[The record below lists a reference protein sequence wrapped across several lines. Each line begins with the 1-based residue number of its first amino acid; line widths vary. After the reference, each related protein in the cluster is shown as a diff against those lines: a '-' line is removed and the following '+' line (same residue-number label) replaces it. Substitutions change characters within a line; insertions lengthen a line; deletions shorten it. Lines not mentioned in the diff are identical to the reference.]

1 MLFLDDADAE
11 TVKDPYQIL
20 GVAKSAPD
28 DEIKKAYRALAR
40 ELHPD
45 LHPGDKKAEE
55 RFKDVSA
62 AYDFLSDPGRR
73 AQYDSGE
80 IDASGAPRRQ
90 RSSWHPGGGAGSSD
104 WGSNSGWGSPRS
116 GFSFGDADDI
126 LAEMLRRKERGK
138 AQAEAN
144 RRHHIGEVRHSLTVS
159 FEDAAIGTTKR
170 VTLITGRTVEVKIPP
185 GATDGQTLRL
195 KGQGQPAGP
204 TAAIVPDAFIDLKVE
219 EHPFFVRRELDILL
233 DLPVSVQEAVLGGK
247 VTVPTV
253 DGKVSLTIPPASNS
267 GAVLRL
273 KGRGVPGA
281 NNTRGDQLVTLRV
294 VLPEDDAE
302 FKKLVEKW
310 GPRHGYDPR
319 VRAGMV

>member
-1 MLFLDDADAE
+1 MFLDDADAE
-11 TVKDPYQIL
+11 TVKDPYEIL
-20 GVAKSAPD
+20 GVTKGTS
-28 DEIKKAYRALAR
+28 DEDIKKAYRALAR
-40 ELHPD
+40 KLHPD

-62 AYDFLSDPGRR
+62 AYDFLSDPTRR

-90 RSSWHPGGGAGSSD
+90 RSSWNPGGGAGD
-104 WGSNSGWGSPRS
+104 WGSGWGSSKSS

-126 LAEMLRRKERGK
+126 LAEMLRRKERGR

-159 FEDAAIGTTKR
+159 FAEAALGATKR

-204 TAAIVPDAFIDLKVE
+204 TAAVVPDAFIDLKVE
-219 EHPFFVRRELDILL
+219 TDPFFTRRDQDILL
-233 DLPVSVQEAVLGGK
+233 DLPISVQEAVLGGK
-247 VTVPTV
+247 VTAPTI
-253 DGKVSLTIPPASNS
+253 DGKVSLTIPPGSNS

-273 KGRGVPGA
+273 KGKGVPGA
-281 NNTRGDQLVTLRV
+281 NGVRGDQLVTLRV

-319 VRAGMV
+319 ARAGMA

>member
-1 MLFLDDADAE
+1 
-11 TVKDPYQIL
+11 VKDPYQIL
-20 GVAKSAPD
+20 GVAKTAPD

-62 AYDFLSDPGRR
+62 AYDFLSDPVRR
-73 AQYDSGE
+73 AQYDAGE
-80 IDASGAPRRQ
+80 IDASGAPRRP
-90 RSSWHPGGGAGSSD
+90 RASGWHSAGGGAGGAGD
-104 WGSNSGWGSPRS
+104 WGAGWGNARS

-126 LAEMLRRKERGK
+126 LAEMMRRKERGR

-144 RRHHIGEVRHSLTVS
+144 RASRHHIGEVRHSLTVS
-159 FEDAAIGTTKR
+159 FIEAAIGTLKR
-170 VTLITGRTVEVKIPP
+170 VTLITGRTVEVKIPA

-204 TAAIVPDAFIDLKVE
+204 TAAIVPDAFIDIKVE
-219 EHPFFVRRELDILL
+219 PDPFFVRRELDILL
-233 DLPVSVQEAVLGGK
+233 DLPISVQEAVLGGK
-247 VTVPTV
+247 VTVPTI
-253 DGKVSLTIPPASNS
+253 DGMVSLTIPPGSNS

-273 KGRGVPGA
+273 KGKGIPGA
-281 NNTRGDQLVTLRV
+281 NATRGDQLVTLRV
-294 VLPEDDAE
+294 VLPENDAE

-319 VRAGMV
+319 ARAGMV